1 MSLETV
7 ARQSLYRQT
16 RARGGELRSLAD
28 RRLLSRIWRFAQ
40 RHHRKLAVFLAVS
53 VVSALLTV
61 ATPLLAGRVVDEITG
76 SGTTRVVVMLAV
88 VIAVV
93 ALAEAGVALVTRW
106 LSATIGEG
114 LILDLRT
121 AVFDHVQRMPV
132 AFFTRTRTGAL
143 VSRLG
148 NDVLGAQRAFSD
160 TLSGVVSNLVTLTLT
175 LVVMLSISWQIT
187 LLSLALM
194 PLFLIPARRIG
205 ASMARLSREAA
216 IHNATMNTQMTER
229 FSAPGA
235 TLVKLF
241 GDPGAESREFGV
253 RAGRVR
259 DIGIRTSMLQS
270 TFMNSLTLMSALA
283 LALVYG
289 LGGALA
295 LGGQLQAG
303 SIVALALLLTRLY
316 APLTALAN
324 ARVEIASALV
334 SFERVFEVLDLVP
347 LIREAPDAVEV
358 PRRADG
364 GVAVQFDDVHFS
376 YPSADKVSLA
386 SLEEVAELDDRG
398 GDEVLHGVSFTAE
411 PGQMV
416 ALVGPSGAGKST
428 IAALIARLYDV
439 DGEPSDRALDGEPS
453 DQAGDGE
460 PSDQTGASGAVRLN
474 GRDVRDVTFASLKD
488 TVGMVTQDGHLFHE
502 SIRANLQLSGPP
514 ATDDALWEA
523 LRRARLADVVADMP
537 DGLDTIVGERGY
549 RLSGGQRQRLTIAR
563 LLLASPQ
570 VVILDEATASLDS
583 ESEAAVQQA
592 LAEALSGRTSIVIAH
607 RLSTVRAADMIL
619 VVEDGRIVER
629 GTHQELLGR
638 GGRYAG
644 LHHTQFGTERRNC
657 TPRGPHAAYCAR
669 NSVPAKGLTSCG
681 QWEDLLSG

>member
-1 MSLETV
+1 MTLETV

-16 RARGGELRSLAD
+16 HAKGGDLHALAD
-28 RRLLSRIWRFAQ
+28 RGLLRRIWRFAA
-40 RHHRKLAVFLAVS
+40 RHHRRLGVFLAIS
-53 VVSALLTV
+53 VLGAALTV
-61 ATPLLAGRVVDEITG
+61 ATPLLAGRVVNEITG
-76 SGTTRVVVMLAV
+76 AGNARMVVLLAAIIAG
-88 VIAVV
+88 IAV
-93 ALAEAGVALVTRW
+93 AEATVSLLTRW
-106 LSATIGEG
+106 LSSTIGEG

-148 NDVLGAQRAFSD
+148 NDVMGAQRAFSD
-160 TLSGVVSNLVTLTLT
+160 TLSGVVANIVTLLLT
-175 LVVMLSISWQIT
+175 MAVMLSISWQIT
-187 LLSLALM
+187 LLTLAILPM
-194 PLFLIPARRIG
+194 FVIPSRRIG
-205 ASMARLSREAA
+205 AAMARLSREAA
-216 IHNATMNTQMTER
+216 ANNATMNTQMTER

-241 GDPGAESREFGV
+241 GDITSESREFRA

-259 DIGIRTSMLQS
+259 DIGVRTAMLQA

-295 LGGQLQAG
+295 IGGHLQAG
-303 SIVALALLLTRLY
+303 AIVSLALLLTRLY

-324 ARVEIASALV
+324 ARVEVATALV

-347 LIREAPDAVEV
+347 LIRERPGAVAI
-358 PRRADG
+358 PRG
-364 GVAVQFDDVHFS
+364 PVEVQFDHVRFS
-376 YPSADKVSLA
+376 YPAADQVSLA
-386 SLEEVAELDDRG
+386 SLEEVAELDHRG
-398 GDEVLHGVSFTAE
+398 GEEVLHGVSFTAQ

-428 IAALIARLYDV
+428 IASLLARLYDV
-439 DGEPSDRALDGEPS
+439 DSGTHS
-453 DQAGDGE
+453 AGDGE
-460 PSDQTGASGAVRLN
+460 PSDSAAASGAIRLN
-474 GRDVRDVTFASLKD
+474 GADVRDVTFASLKQ
-488 TVGMVTQDGHLFHE
+488 TIGMVTQDGHLFHE
-502 SIRANLQLSGPP
+502 SIRSNLLLAAPDAS
-514 ATDDALWEA
+514 DDEIWAA
-523 LRRARLADVVADMP
+523 LRRARLADVVAAMP

-563 LLLASPQ
+563 VLLASPQ

-592 LAEALSGRTSIVIAH
+592 LAEALAGRTSIVIAH
-607 RLSTVRAADMIL
+607 RLSTVRAADVIL

-629 GTHQELLGR
+629 GNHEQLLAR
-638 GGRYAG
+638 GGRYTD
-644 LHHTQFGTERRNC
+644 LYRTQFGTDAEYSHQQTPARTSGTGMQLRRRSH
-657 TPRGPHAAYCAR
+657 P
-669 NSVPAKGLTSCG
+669 PADNRKTF
-681 QWEDLLSG
+681 